1 MAEDGSRADPARV
14 DPRSAALAR
23 YLRRMAAT
31 FSMSA
36 DATNTGRTAEDGM
49 ALLDAAL
56 IAEAMPSHDPRLTL
70 LSEVG
75 LFESMPDG
83 AAAFIELP
91 AIRSSV
97 QRPLVS
103 GCEDGSTIIAKI
115 VAAATASDEPFPG

>member
-1 MAEDGSRADPARV
+1 MAEDGARAGPAGV

-36 DATNTGRTAEDGM
+36 DATNTSGTAEYGM
-49 ALLDAAL
+49 ALLDAAM
-56 IAEAMPSHDPRLTL
+56 IAEAMPSRDPRITI

-83 AAAFIELP
+83 EAVFIELP

-103 GCEDGSTIIAKI
+103 GREDGSTIIAKI
-115 VAAATASDEPFPG
+115 VAAATAPDEPFRE